1 MSDSHS
7 NLLSTLVQD
16 NNVNVSIYSFERLS
30 RLVFTLVIISTIQTI
45 VNVSNM
51 VVGTSLSK
59 HAGLFVQWE

>member
-1 MSDSHS
+1 MSDNHA
-7 NLLSTLVQD
+7 NLLFTLVQD

-51 VVGTSLSK
+51 VVGNSLSK
-59 HAGLFVQWE
+59 HTGLFVQWE